1 MIGRK
6 RRFPARSSGRKSN
19 VLEEHTLPQPVF
31 GLGFIR
37 RSVGFLLSADKG
49 ANFFNALCAA
59 GGKHFRHLDDP
70 VALQLLEHPVIVQ
83 LFQVIGKPLVPD
95 CQQAEESGLPGT
107 LAAYQTKHFLIFG
120 TGTEYPADSAQQ
132 EVFQHFFHIVAF
144 ISAKKVVQAGTDAG
158 CPVPD
163 KAVQHI
169 LNRVIAIFVCYN
181 GKCSCDLF
189 LTGQLV
195 VLLKIEEKIFH
206 IGIC

>member
-1 MIGRK
+1 M
-6 RRFPARSSGRKSN
+6 
-19 VLEEHTLPQPVF
+19 
-31 GLGFIR
+31 
-37 RSVGFLLSADKG
+37 
-49 ANFFNALCAA
+49 
-59 GGKHFRHLDDP
+59 
-70 VALQLLEHPVIVQ
+70 
-83 LFQVIGKPLVPD
+83 
-95 CQQAEESGLPGT
+95 
-107 LAAYQTKHFLIFG
+107 AAYQTEHFLIFG

-189 LTGQLV
+189 SLV
-195 VLLKIEEKIFH
+195 SS
-206 IGIC
+206 